1 MSFMPISD
9 GYFDVLGLPV
19 RRGRPFG
26 TGDSAA
32 SERVAIVN
40 EAFVR
45 RYLGSADPLT
55 QRIGFGS
62 RDNPNYWRRII
73 GTVGDARERIA
84 QPAAPTAYIP
94 FRQDLESWNFASYE
108 IKTSLPAG
116 AVAASIQRA
125 VLGVARNQPIS
136 RARTLAETMAD
147 AVAVERFT
155 TLLAGIFAGLAL
167 VLAAVGAFGVM
178 SHVVAARRRELG
190 VRLALGAR
198 NRDIVRLVLLQSLRT
213 VGLASAAGL
222 AGAFFAGRS
231 MSTLLYQ
238 VRPGDPPTV
247 ATAVVLLFGT
257 ALMATY
263 LPVRRALAANPI
275 ASLRNE

>member
-1 MSFMPISD
+1 M
-9 GYFDVLGLPV
+9 G
-19 RRGRPFG
+19 
-26 TGDSAA
+26 
-32 SERVAIVN
+32 SEPVAIVN
-40 EAFVR
+40 DAFVR
-45 RYLGSADPLT
+45 RYLGSTDPLT

-73 GTVGDARERIA
+73 AIVGDARERIGA
-84 QPAAPTAYIP
+84 PAAPTAYIP
-94 FRQDLESWNFASYE
+94 FPQDIERWNFATYE
-108 IKTSLPAG
+108 IKTSLPA
-116 AVAASIQRA
+116 ASVATSIQRA

-136 RARTLAETMAD
+136 RARTIEETMAEG
-147 AVAVERFT
+147 VAVERFT
-155 TLLAGIFAGLAL
+155 TLLAALFAGLAL

-178 SHVVAARRRELG
+178 SHVVAARQRELG

-198 NRDIVRLVLLQSLRT
+198 NGDIVRLVVFQSLRT

-222 AGAFFAGRS
+222 GGAFFAGRS
-231 MSTLLYQ
+231 MSSLLYQ
-238 VRPGDPPTV
+238 IQPGDPPTI

-257 ALMATY
+257 ALLATY

>member
-1 MSFMPISD
+1 MSE
-9 GYFDVLGLPV
+9 
-19 RRGRPFG
+19 
-26 TGDSAA
+26 SA
-32 SERVAIVN
+32 
-40 EAFVR
+40 
-45 RYLGSADPLT
+45 
-55 QRIGFGS
+55 
-62 RDNPNYWRRII
+62 NP
-73 GTVGDARERIA
+73 
-84 QPAAPTAYIP
+84 PPPTAYIP
-94 FRQDLESWNFASYE
+94 FRQDLEPWNFASYE
-108 IKTSLPAG
+108 IKTSLPAS

-136 RARTLAETMAD
+136 RARTLEEAMAD

-198 NRDIVRLVLLQSLRT
+198 NQRHRQARRLQSLRT

-238 VRPGDPPTV
+238 VRPGDPPTI

-257 ALMATY
+257 ALIATY

-275 ASLRNE
+275 ASLRNDS